1 MPYLTPHPPKKNYMP
16 YLADTAVI
24 KLVKL
29 NDLKI
34 LAWEVK
40 LASSKG
46 KVLICLMYRDM
57 S

>member
-34 LAWEVK
+34 LAWEVM

-46 KVLICLMYRDM
+46 KVLICLMYTDM